1 MHNWSQRQNN
11 GNWVTGTVKRK
22 ISNKWK
28 WFTIIFSDNSKHTNI
43 CLTEVSEGEEKNK
56 EEEVKNVFKEIMAK
70 NLPSLRRETDTQ
82 VQEA

>member
-1 MHNWSQRQNN
+1 MRAQVMSFTHN
-11 GNWVTGTVKRK
+11 VLAAITLV
-22 ISNKWK
+22 
-28 WFTIIFSDNSKHTNI
+28 
-43 CLTEVSEGEEKNK
+43 GEEKNK